1 MVEEGVEQD
10 FEDMTVMLLLLFHHA
25 VKEKSSPADD
35 ALHAPIL
42 YHTLV

>member
-10 FEDMTVMLLLLFHHA
+10 FEDVTVMLLQLFHDA

-35 ALHAPIL
+35 ALHAPVL
-42 YHTLV
+42 YHALV